1 MWRVWLICAAV
12 HGFLSVALGAF
23 GAHGL
28 KERLANAGEHM
39 AANFETGA
47 RYEMYH
53 ALALIGVA
61 FLASRFPSKTINAS
75 GYCFTIGACIFS
87 FSLYTLALTGIKKFG
102 AITPIGGVLMLAG
115 WVLLAYAAYSASDN

>member
-1 MWRVWLICAAV
+1 MWRVWLICAAI
-12 HGFLSVALGAF
+12 HGFVSVALGAF

-28 KERLANAGEHM
+28 KERLANAGENM
-39 AANFETGA
+39 TANFETGA

-61 FLASRFPSKTINAS
+61 FLASRFPSKAINAS

-87 FSLYTLALTGIKKFG
+87 FSLYALALTGIKKLG

-115 WVLLAYAAYSASDN
+115 WVLLAYAAYSANDN

>member
-12 HGFLSVALGAF
+12 HGFVSVALGAF

-28 KERLANAGEHM
+28 KDRLAQAGRT
-39 AANFETGA
+39 ADFETGA

-61 FLASRFPSKTINAS
+61 FLACKFPSRTINAS
-75 GYCFTIGACIFS
+75 GYCMTIGACIFS
-87 FSLYTLALTGIKKFG
+87 FSLYALALTEITKFG
-102 AITPIGGVLMLAG
+102 AITPIGGTLLLIGWFLMG
-115 WVLLAYAAYSASDN
+115 YAAYSASD

>member
-1 MWRVWLICAAV
+1 MWRIWLICAAV

-28 KERLANAGEHM
+28 KDRLEQAGERM

-61 FLASRFPSKTINAS
+61 FLAFKFPSKSINAS
-75 GYCFTIGACIFS
+75 GYCMTIGACIFS

-102 AITPIGGVLMLAG
+102 AITPIGGVLLLAG
-115 WVLLAYAAYSASDN
+115 WVLLAYAAYSANKN